1 MLTLYPHLY
10 SLLFCY
16 CYEACVSLLG
26 EPSAG
31 TVWPALWSH
40 RNLCFLLVDSVTLP
54 LSSDVPKAFAALP
67 EFYVEDVAEFLFF
80 IVQ

>member
-1 MLTLYPHLY
+1 MKPVRPCWGSPLRAWKVLRCGQHCGLT
-10 SLLFCY
+10 
-16 CYEACVSLLG
+16 
-26 EPSAG
+26 
-31 TVWPALWSH
+31 

-67 EFYVEDVAEFLFF
+67 EFYVEDIAEFLFF